1 MYDLIVIGAGPGGY
15 VAALEA
21 GRLKL
26 NTLLVEKENIGGVCL
41 NWGCIPTKAIL
52 HSATIKHLAESG
64 KRFGITCKDIE
75 VDQGKVQNHKNQCIK
90 RLVTGI
96 KNLLTDR
103 GVETVFG
110 EAEVVKPGEV
120 RVGEKSY
127 QAKNIL
133 IATGSTPADI
143 PPARIDRKYILS
155 STEALELD
163 PLPENIL
170 IVGGGVIGMEMAR
183 YCATIG
189 TGNTY
194 LVEVLP
200 TLLPTLEDSQVSEVV
215 TSSLKKMKVKVY
227 TGTALQKTEIKD
239 DKIHCSFKDMDDIV
253 VDKIILATGRRP
265 HAKCVEKIQNME
277 YDKRGH
283 IVIDHL
289 GKTSV
294 PGIWACGDV
303 TGEPYLAHK
312 ASWEAEVVVATIA
325 GHKVESKNPVIP
337 SCVFFDPEVAMVGLN
352 PRQAEKANIEYIQG
366 EFPYSAMGKA
376 ITEGLRDGF
385 VRILARK
392 DDHTVIGGQIVGSG
406 ADLLL
411 NEITLAVKAKLKI
424 EDIAHTIHIHPTLG
438 EVVMEAARD
447 ALGEPLHKTIN

>member
-1 MYDLIVIGAGPGGY
+1 MYDLIIIGAGPGGY

-64 KRFGITCKDIE
+64 KRFGVTCSDIE
-75 VDQGKVQNHKNQCIK
+75 VDQSKVQNHKNQCIK

-96 KNLLTDR
+96 KNLLADR
-103 GVETVFG
+103 GVETVIG

-120 RVGEKSY
+120 KVGENIY

-133 IATGSTPADI
+133 IASGSTPADI
-143 PPARIDRKYILS
+143 PPARIDREYILS

-189 TGNTY
+189 NGNTY

-200 TLLPTLEDSQVSEVV
+200 SLLPTLQDPQVSEVV
-215 TSSLKKMKVKVY
+215 TASLKKMKVKVY
-227 TGTALQKTEIKD
+227 TDTALQKTEIKEN
-239 DKIHCSFKDMDDIV
+239 KVHCSFKDIDDIV
-253 VDKIILATGRRP
+253 VDKIILATGRKP
-265 HAKCVEKIQNME
+265 NIQCIKNIPGLE
-277 YDKRGH
+277 FDKRGH
-283 IVIDHL
+283 LIIDPQ
-289 GKTSV
+289 GRTSV
-294 PGIWACGDV
+294 SGIWACGDV

-312 ASWEAEVVVATIA
+312 ASWEAEVAVATMA
-325 GHKVESKNPVIP
+325 GHHLESEHPVIP

-352 PRQAEKANIEYIQG
+352 PQQAEQANIEYIQG

-392 DDHTVIGGQIVGSG
+392 DDHTVIGGQIVGKG

-411 NEITLAVKAKLKI
+411 NEITLAIKAKLKI

-447 ALGEPLHKTIN
+447 ALGEPLHKKIN